1 LGGEPHLK
9 KVMNLRILDD
19 NPRPEKRKNKLEKI
33 VEENLD
39 KIVKILR
46 DRDYEVLEPRQM
58 TGKKAPKATVS
69 KKGPTRVVGFAGKG
83 GVGKTSVAAL
93 FLRAIQERGPAAI
106 LAVDSDPNA
115 CLPGML
121 GAREYVTLG
130 DMIEGYKGGRLP
142 IRKFRQDF
150 NSLLLKNEQDG
161 YDLLPMGRA
170 EGQGC
175 YCSVNN
181 LLKTAFRDFVL
192 GGNYAYDFA
201 VMDCEAGIEHISR
214 KTSAFINDLVI
225 VTDGSRMSL
234 NTIKNIRV
242 VGRNVGIEIERY
254 YVVANRVGD
263 QEMLGRIKGLCREL
277 GMDFLGEV
285 PEDAMLRKLNF
296 QGKPVYDLPKDSEAY
311 RMVSEMVNTILA

>member
-1 LGGEPHLK
+1 MHLK
-9 KVMNLRILDD
+9 EVMNLRILDE
-19 NPRPEKRKNKLEKI
+19 NPRPGRKKLERI
-33 VEENLD
+33 VDENLD
-39 KIVKILR
+39 KVVKILR

-58 TGKKAPKATVS
+58 TAKKAPKTKWS
-69 KKGPTRVVGFAGKG
+69 RKGPTRVIGFAGKG

-93 FLRAIQERGPAAI
+93 FLRAMQERGANSI
-106 LAVDSDPNA
+106 LAIDSDPNA

-121 GAREYVTLG
+121 GARDYVTLG

-142 IRKFRQDF
+142 FRKFRQEF

-181 LLKTAFRDFVL
+181 LLRTAFRDFVL

-201 VMDCEAGIEHISR
+201 VVDCEAGIEHISR
-214 KTSAFINDLVI
+214 KTSAFVNDLVI

-234 NTIKNIRV
+234 NTIRNIHV
-242 VGRNVGIEIERY
+242 VGRDVGIEIERY

-263 QEMLGRIKGLCREL
+263 REILGTIKGLSREL
-277 GMDFLGEV
+277 GMAYLGEI
-285 PEDAMLRKLNF
+285 PEDPMLRKLNF
-296 QGKPVYDLPKDSEAY
+296 EGKPIYSLPEDSPAY
-311 RMVSEMVNTILA
+311 REVVGMASTILG